1 MNTTTD
7 HRSVDASMGAIDD
20 DGAATRVLAPVRGL
34 VVRLDE
40 VPDPIF
46 SQAIVGPGAAIDPPR
61 AVVDVVAPIG
71 GRLLKVFP
79 HAFVVLSA
87 DGVGALVHLGIDTV
101 ELDGAGFVLHL
112 AQGDEVA
119 AGDVVVTYD
128 VPAIEATGRNPI
140 VPVILLEQ
148 QADRIAFAGGVVEG
162 DDVLGGQAFLTLS
175 R

>member
-1 MNTTTD
+1 MNTTT
-7 HRSVDASMGAIDD
+7 GQTP
-20 DGAATRVLAPVRGL
+20 AAPGMPATTSAVRVLAPVAGRA
-34 VVRLDE
+34 VRLDE

-61 AVVDVVAPIG
+61 GVVDVVAPISG
-71 GRLLKVFP
+71 TLLKVFP

-101 ELDGAGFVLHL
+101 ELDGEGFTLHA
-112 AQGDEVA
+112 AQGDRVA

-128 VPAIEATGRNPI
+128 VPSVEAAGRNPI

-148 QADRIAFAGGVVEG
+148 QAENLGLVAAAGATVAAGE
-162 DDVLGGQAFLTLS
+162 AFLALS

>member
-7 HRSVDASMGAIDD
+7 PSPIARGLGATED
-20 DGAATRVLAPVRGL
+20 DGAARVLAPLRGR

-61 AVVDVVAPIG
+61 AVVDVVAPIS

-79 HAFVVLSA
+79 HAFVVLST

-101 ELDGAGFVLHL
+101 ELDGAGFVLRL

-128 VPAIEATGRNPI
+128 VPAIEATGRNTI

-148 QADRIAFAGGVVEG
+148 QADRIAYAGGVVDG
-162 DDVLGGQAFLTLS
+162 DDVIGGQAFLTLS

>member
-1 MNTTTD
+1 MNTTTGQTP
-7 HRSVDASMGAIDD
+7 AAPGAP
-20 DGAATRVLAPVRGL
+20 ATTSTVRVLAPVAGRA
-34 VVRLDE
+34 VRLDE

-61 AVVDVVAPIG
+61 GVVDVVAPISG
-71 GRLLKVFP
+71 KLLKVFP

-101 ELDGAGFVLHL
+101 ELDGQGFTLHA
-112 AQGDEVA
+112 AQGDRVA

-128 VPAIEATGRNPI
+128 VPAVEAAGRNPI

-148 QADRIAFAGGVVEG
+148 RAENLALAATAGANVAAGE
-162 DDVLGGQAFLTLS
+162 AFLALS

>member
-1 MNTTTD
+1 MSTTAEQTP
-7 HRSVDASMGAIDD
+7 AAPGAP
-20 DGAATRVLAPVRGL
+20 APTSTVRVLAPVAGRA
-34 VVRLDE
+34 VRLDE

-61 AVVDVVAPIG
+61 GVVDVVAPISG
-71 GRLLKVFP
+71 KLLKVFP

-101 ELDGAGFVLHL
+101 ELDGQGFTLRA
-112 AQGDEVA
+112 AQGDQVA

-128 VPAIEATGRNPI
+128 VPAVEAAGRNPI

-148 QADRIAFAGGVVEG
+148 QAENLALAATAGATVAAGE
-162 DDVLGGQAFLTLS
+162 AFLALS

>member
-1 MNTTTD
+1 MSTTAEQTP
-7 HRSVDASMGAIDD
+7 
-20 DGAATRVLAPVRGL
+20 AAPGTPATTRIVRVLAPVAGR

-61 AVVDVVAPIG
+61 GVVDVVAPISG
-71 GRLLKVFP
+71 KLLKVFP

-87 DGVGALVHLGIDTV
+87 EGVGALVHLGIDTV
-101 ELDGAGFVLHL
+101 ELDGLGFTLRA
-112 AQGDEVA
+112 AQGDQVA

-128 VPAIEATGRNPI
+128 VPAVEAAGRNPI

-148 QADRIAFAGGVVEG
+148 QAENLALAATAGATVAAGE
-162 DDVLGGQAFLTLS
+162 AFLALS

>member
-1 MNTTTD
+1 MNTTT
-7 HRSVDASMGAIDD
+7 GQTP
-20 DGAATRVLAPVRGL
+20 AAPGTPATTSAVRVLAPVAGRA
-34 VVRLDE
+34 VRLDE

-61 AVVDVVAPIG
+61 GVVDVVAPISG
-71 GRLLKVFP
+71 KLLKVFP

-101 ELDGAGFVLHL
+101 ELDGEGFTLHA
-112 AQGDEVA
+112 AQGDRVA

-128 VPAIEATGRNPI
+128 VPSVEAAGRNPI

-148 QADRIAFAGGVVEG
+148 QAENLGLVVAAGATVAAGE
-162 DDVLGGQAFLTLS
+162 AFLALS

>member
-1 MNTTTD
+1 MSTTADQTP
-7 HRSVDASMGAIDD
+7 AAP
-20 DGAATRVLAPVRGL
+20 AATSTVRVLAPVAGRA
-34 VVRLDE
+34 VRLDE

-61 AVVDVVAPIG
+61 GVVDVVAPISG
-71 GRLLKVFP
+71 KLLKVFP

-101 ELDGAGFVLHL
+101 ELDGQGFTLRA
-112 AQGDEVA
+112 AQGDQVA

-128 VPAIEATGRNPI
+128 VPAVEAAGRNPI

-148 QADRIAFAGGVVEG
+148 QAENLALAATAGATVAAGE
-162 DDVLGGQAFLTLS
+162 AFLALS

>member
-7 HRSVDASMGAIDD
+7 HGAIARSPGATED
-20 DGAATRVLAPVRGL
+20 DGGSARVLAPIRGR

-61 AVVDVVAPIG
+61 AVVDVVAPIS

-87 DGVGALVHLGIDTV
+87 DGLGALVHLGIDTV
-101 ELDGAGFVLHL
+101 ELDGAGFALHL

-148 QADRIAFAGGVVEG
+148 QADRVAFAGGVIEG
-162 DDVLGGQAFLTLS
+162 DDVIGGQAFLALG